1 MGFLLNV
8 RQFNEVADGVIYTVR
23 YGAITSDLGLIQGG
37 DDTPEVKEFY
47 IHFLGV
53 YLAHEEYVWIFFSRI
68 IYPFLFLSVTNISRD
83 WVGLG

>member
-1 MGFLLNV
+1 MGFVLNV

-53 YLAHEEYVWIFFSRI
+53 YLAHKGYVWIFFSWI
-68 IYPFLFLSVTNISRD
+68 IYPFLFLAVTNISRD
-83 WVGLG
+83 WVCLG